1 MRQQANLYTALF
13 NVNAARGRPVAGAFV
28 WALYM
33 LPDGDFGSSVCEQV
47 THQILEKLNKTF
59 VTPLDRE
66 DIHALT
72 INMDDIIDAI
82 ELVADRLLLYRIE
95 RPTDLMISMVR
106 LLERCCEQIDQAI
119 PLLRSAKNMRSV
131 LPHAVEINRL
141 ENEADK
147 LSRAALSSL
156 FDQPRDVLEVIKWKE
171 VYDTLEEA
179 IALQKGGRHGP
190 GRDHAGLGHA
200 GIEGGQGHQPAQPER
215 QDFPDGELSHHVGC
229 DLSFDGPVREAR
241 DDEPLQ

>member
-1 MRQQANLYTALF
+1 MSRLIPREDSFFDLLEASSK
-13 NVNAARGRPVAGAFV
+13 NVLAGARLLRDLVEDYRDVPGRFQKLTD
-28 WALYM
+28 AEHA
-33 LPDGDFGSSVCEQV
+33 GDQF

-59 VTPLDRE
+59 VTPMDRE

-72 INMDDIIDAI
+72 IDLDNIIDSI

-119 PLLRSAKNMRSV
+119 PLLRDPRRLRDV

-147 LSRAALSSL
+147 LNRAALSSL
-156 FDQPRDVLEVIKWKE
+156 FDQPHDVLDVIKWKE

-179 IALQKGGRHGP
+179 IDMTEDVADQLHGIVLKN
-190 GRDHAGLGHA
+190 A
-200 GIEGGQGHQPAQPER
+200 
-215 QDFPDGELSHHVGC
+215 
-229 DLSFDGPVREAR
+229 
-241 DDEPLQ
+241 

>member
-1 MRQQANLYTALF
+1 MFRLIPREESFFDLLEVSAK
-13 NVNAARGRPVAGAFV
+13 NVLSGARLLRDLVEDYRDVPGRFQKLTDAEHAG
-28 WALYM
+28 
-33 LPDGDFGSSVCEQV
+33 DHV

-72 INMDDIIDAI
+72 IDLDDIIDSI

-119 PLLRSAKNMRSV
+119 PLLRNPRRMKEILAHSI
-131 LPHAVEINRL
+131 EINRL

-147 LSRAALSSL
+147 LNRTALSSL
-156 FDQPRDVLEVIKWKE
+156 FDHPRDVLEVIKWKE
-171 VYDTLEEA
+171 VYDTLESA
-179 IALQKGGRHGP
+179 IDMTEDVADQLHGIVLKN
-190 GRDHAGLGHA
+190 A
-200 GIEGGQGHQPAQPER
+200 
-215 QDFPDGELSHHVGC
+215 
-229 DLSFDGPVREAR
+229 
-241 DDEPLQ
+241 